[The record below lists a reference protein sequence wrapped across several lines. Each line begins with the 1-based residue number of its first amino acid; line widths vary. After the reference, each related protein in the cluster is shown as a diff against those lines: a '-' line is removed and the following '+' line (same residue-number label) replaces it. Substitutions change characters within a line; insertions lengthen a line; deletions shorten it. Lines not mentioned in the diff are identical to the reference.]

1 MNDLSLRETWAR
13 QAQADA
19 ERGVIQCRICKR
31 HAALDQAIT
40 LWRDGALVFAVCDS
54 CSSKHDIL
62 MSPSERGIEIRA
74 KARGP
79 IIVRG
84 QTA

>member
-1 MNDLSLRETWAR
+1 MKDSSLHETWAR
-13 QAQADA
+13 QAQVDA
-19 ERGVIQCRICKR
+19 ERGVIRCRMCKM
-31 HAALDQAIT
+31 HAAIDQAVT
-40 LWRDGALVFAVCDS
+40 LWRNGVLVFAVCDA

-79 IIVRG
+79 IIVQGHR
-84 QTA
+84 A

>member
-1 MNDLSLRETWAR
+1 MNEENLQETWAL

-19 ERGVIQCRICKR
+19 ERGVIQCRMCKR
-31 HAALDQAIT
+31 HAALDQAVT
-40 LWRDGALVFAVCDS
+40 LWRNGTLVFAVCDL

-62 MSPSERGIEIRA
+62 MSPAEQGIEIRA

-79 IIVRG
+79 IIMRG
-84 QTA
+84 HTA